1 MVLSYPVVDLPEL
14 MHGDDAFETHYMPQ
28 LFGAIGP
35 DDPILHSRTPLTW
48 AHTIARVPTLIFH
61 GDKDTSVPLVHS
73 QRLQNVVC
81 AAGGS
86 VQLEVMDGEGHGFRE
101 SRSIIREMLV
111 TESFLGRF

>member
-1 MVLSYPVVDLPEL
+1 
-14 MHGDDAFETHYMPQ
+14 
-28 LFGAIGP
+28 
-35 DDPILHSRTPLTW
+35 
-48 AHTIARVPTLIFH
+48 
-61 GDKDTSVPLVHS
+61 VHS
-73 QRLQNVVC
+73 QRLQNVVR